1 MTTHALSSLVTQV
14 THVPETTYTPNDC
27 ASSSSPDTPY
37 GTPGTPSS
45 LPLVKPNSN
54 GMTMETKKPSMLDFL
69 IRSFAACF
77 VNKDTN
83 NSSTSLSTSPS
94 PSPTSLSSSAVT
106 VQPPVTP
113 VKIEKSKDVVRK
125 PSPTEY
131 LIPQQSEEMKG
142 RKLLVLDLDET
153 LVHSCFQPVPN
164 SDFIIPIVIEGVRH
178 TVYVLKR
185 PFVDDFLYEM
195 SKIYEIV
202 VFTASVGLYANPLL
216 DLLDTRKVISHRLF
230 REHCTFV
237 DGSYVKDLSR
247 LGRDL
252 GDIIII
258 DNSKNCYKFQPEN
271 AMPSITWLE
280 DKRDNQLARMI
291 PYLVRISQEP
301 QVYNV
306 LKEFREADAQWSA
319 GQQW

>member
-1 MTTHALSSLVTQV
+1 MSTHALSSLVTQV
-14 THVPETTYTPNDC
+14 THVPENTYTPND
-27 ASSSSPDTPY
+27 SSTTDTPY
-37 GTPGTPSS
+37 GTPGTPST
-45 LPLVKPNSN
+45 LPLVKPNNN
-54 GMTMETKKPSMLDFL
+54 GAMTEAKKPSMLDFL

-77 VNKDTN
+77 VNKD
-83 NSSTSLSTSPS
+83 SSTTSTSSPTSSSPS
-94 PSPTSLSSSAVT
+94 PSPTVT
-106 VQPPVTP
+106 VQPPVPP
-113 VKIEKSKDVVRK
+113 VRVETRSKDVVRK
-125 PSPTEY
+125 PSPTDH
-131 LIPQQSEEMKG
+131 LIPEQTEEMSG

-153 LVHSCFQPVPN
+153 LVHSCFQPVAN

-202 VFTASVGLYANPLL
+202 VFTASVALYANPLL

-247 LGRDL
+247 LGRDM

-280 DKRDNQLARMI
+280 DKRDNQLVRMI
-291 PYLVRISQEP
+291 PYLVRIGQEQ

-306 LKEFREADAQWSA
+306 LKEFREADAQWSV

>member
-1 MTTHALSSLVTQV
+1 MSNSNHALASLVTQV
-14 THVPETTYTPNDC
+14 TTVPADSYTPND
-27 ASSSSPDTPY
+27 STSGTPY
-37 GTPGTPSS
+37 GTPGTLST
-45 LPLVKPNSN
+45 LPLVKPTGATS
-54 GMTMETKKPSMLDFL
+54 ESKRPSMFDFL

-77 VNKDTN
+77 VKDSGTP
-83 NSSTSLSTSPS
+83 SSSPS
-94 PSPTSLSSSAVT
+94 SSYSSVPTTPEKPQQQVPSTRVERPMRETVKKPTSS
-106 VQPPVTP
+106 
-113 VKIEKSKDVVRK
+113 
-125 PSPTEY
+125 EY
-131 LIPQQSEEMKG
+131 LLPEQTESMRG
-142 RKLLVLDLDET
+142 RKTLVLDLDET

-164 SDFIIPIVIEGVRH
+164 SDFIIPIVIEGVKH

-202 VFTASVGLYANPLL
+202 IFTASVALYANPLL
-216 DLLDTRKVISHRLF
+216 DLLDPRRVIQHRLF

-247 LGRDL
+247 LGRDM
-252 GDIIII
+252 GDTIII

-280 DKRDNQLARMI
+280 DKRCNQLVRMI
-291 PYLVRISQEP
+291 PYLVRIGGEP
-301 QVYNV
+301 HVYDV
-306 LKEFREADAQWSA
+306 LKEFREAEATWTN